1 MTPVSLV
8 AELRADVAGL
18 LRLVEDHRQSS
29 REAAAVI
36 KSLQRRCDA
45 GWEVAALAQRQ
56 IARIAP

>member
-8 AELRADVAGL
+8 
-18 LRLVEDHRQSS
+18 S
-29 REAAAVI
+29 RREWPAVAAAVI